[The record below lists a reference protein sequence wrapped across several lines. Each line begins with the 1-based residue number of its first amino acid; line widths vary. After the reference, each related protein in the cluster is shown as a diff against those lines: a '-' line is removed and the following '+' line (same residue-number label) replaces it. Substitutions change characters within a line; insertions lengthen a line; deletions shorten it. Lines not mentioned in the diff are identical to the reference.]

1 MILPK
6 GGRPV
11 QSRARAGPPC
21 PDVPLALPFATANR
35 LGADSMTSAVVTV
48 GTFDGVHLGH
58 QAVLARARGVAS
70 EGNLALV
77 AYAFDVPPRQ
87 LAQGERGPG
96 LLLPQA
102 TKEHLLLSWVD
113 RVERA
118 HFEDVRDLHAE
129 AFVGDI
135 LVGRLCGRAVVVGEE
150 FRFGQGGK
158 GDLSLLRR
166 IGRRSRLAVFAVPP
180 VVMAGAPVSSSR
192 IRALIRSG
200 EVGQARELLGRP
212 PMLAGHIV
220 HGDGIGRTLGYP
232 TANLSV
238 DSSVLLPADGIYLVQ
253 AFVAGKVGPGLL
265 YVGERPT
272 VGERGMRCE
281 VYLFASPEQDLYGAV
296 LEAHLL
302 ARLRGSVTFAS
313 LEELRRQIDRDV
325 ALGRSLLA
333 SSDMDS
339 RPILP

>member
-1 MILPK
+1 
-6 GGRPV
+6 
-11 QSRARAGPPC
+11 
-21 PDVPLALPFATANR
+21 
-35 LGADSMTSAVVTV
+35 MTGAVVTV

-70 EGNLALV
+70 EGDHVLV
-77 AYAFDVPPRQ
+77 AYTFDVPPRQ

-96 LLLPQA
+96 LLLPKA
-102 TKEHLLLSWVD
+102 AKERLLLSWAD

-118 HFEDVRDLHAE
+118 DFAEVRNLQAE
-129 AFVGDI
+129 AFVRDI
-135 LVGRLCGRAVVVGEE
+135 LVTGLGGRAVVVGEK

-158 GDLSLLRR
+158 GDLSLLHL
-166 IGRRSRLAVFAVPP
+166 IGQSLGLAVFAVPL
-180 VVMAGAPVSSSR
+180 VVLAGAPVSSSR
-192 IRALIRSG
+192 IRDLIRRG

-212 PMLAGHIV
+212 PILAGRIV
-220 HGDGIGRTLGYP
+220 HGDAIGRTLGYP

-238 DSSVLLPADGIYLVQ
+238 DSSVLLPADGIYLVR
-253 AFVAGKVGPGLL
+253 AFLAGRASPGLL

-272 VGERGMRCE
+272 AGGRAMRCE
-281 VYLFASPEQDLYGAV
+281 VYLFTPPEQDLYGSV

-302 ARLRGSVTFAS
+302 ARLRSSATFAS
-313 LEELRRQIDRDV
+313 LDELRRQIDRDV

-333 SSDMDS
+333 SSDVDS